1 LTEATL
7 ENITQGVSVIDASQR
22 LIGWNSRYV
31 ELMDYPDGMVHVGE
45 SVAELI
51 RYNAEH
57 GRFGDCDVEQ
67 EVNKRL
73 KFMRE
78 GSEYR
83 SQSNFVDGKVIEI
96 HGKPMADGGFV
107 TTYTDISEFKSAENA
122 LVEAKALLEQRVA
135 DRTSKLEEAM
145 LALQQAKAEAEE
157 ANVSKTRFV
166 AAAAHDLLQPL
177 NAAKLF
183 AALLNEHRNEMTDEQ
198 STLVARVESGLLSV
212 EDLLSALLDISR
224 LDTAAPTPKHEDFVV
239 ADLFFALNAQFS
251 QTFEEQGLTLRF
263 ADSKLCAHSDPALL
277 RRILQNF
284 VSNARRYTRAGGVLV
299 GCRRRGENIAIQV
312 IDTGVGIADSDQK
325 AVFDEF
331 HRLSDGAKSAKRGLG
346 LGLAIVDRIARL
358 LGHPISLR
366 SVLGK
371 GSCFE
376 VLPTEH
382 RASSQLSN
390 QVVMCVDNE
399 QEILDGMSGLLSK
412 WGAQPLIATTMA
424 DALTQLESAP
434 ALPSLLLIDYHLND
448 GVTGLDVISAL
459 RRKSGVDL
467 PAAILTANYTTEVA
481 DLVRKA
487 GHALLHKPVKPAA
500 LRALINRLL
509 TRRVTH

>member
-1 LTEATL
+1 
-7 ENITQGVSVIDASQR
+7 
-22 LIGWNSRYV
+22 
-31 ELMDYPDGMVHVGE
+31 MC
-45 SVAELI
+45 I
-51 RYNAEH
+51 R
-57 GRFGDCDVEQ
+57 D
-67 EVNKRL
+67 
-73 KFMRE
+73 
-78 GSEYR
+78 S
-83 SQSNFVDGKVIEI
+83 
-96 HGKPMADGGFV
+96 
-107 TTYTDISEFKSAENA
+107 
-122 LVEAKALLEQRVA
+122 
-135 DRTSKLEEAM
+135 
-145 LALQQAKAEAEE
+145 
-157 ANVSKTRFV
+157 
-166 AAAAHDLLQPL
+166 
-177 NAAKLF
+177 
-183 AALLNEHRNEMTDEQ
+183 
-198 STLVARVESGLLSV
+198 VESGLLSV
-212 EDLLSALLDISR
+212 EDLLIALLDISR

-331 HRLSDGAKSAKRGLG
+331 HRLSDGAESAKRGLG

-376 VLPTEH
+376 VLVPRAKDNNVSTKRLAPTEQ
-382 RASSQLSN
+382 RASSQLGS

-399 QEILDGMSGLLSK
+399 QEILDGMHGLLSK

-424 DALTQLESAP
+424 DALTQLDSASSM
-434 ALPSLLLIDYHLND
+434 PSLLLIDYHLND
-448 GVTGLDVISAL
+448 GVTGLDVIDAL
-459 RRKSGVDL
+459 RRKAGVNL

-481 DLVRKA
+481 DLVREA